1 MVGGPPLH
9 CAIKKGGGRQHT
21 ERGSPCAAKPTENP
35 SRSEGTQEQREAAAS
50 ASLEFSPLQ
59 PTPSRRRRHRPRHRR
74 PGVDLSASL
83 VAALERIS
91 INEPEMA
98 AGSSSSTGGEGFSTL
113 FLSMYFRRSRIS
125 CTQNHRK
132 EKEIPLDPYTVLILE
147 A

>member
-1 MVGGPPLH
+1 MR
-9 CAIKKGGGRQHT
+9 RQTHQKT
-21 ERGSPCAAKPTENP
+21 LA
-35 SRSEGTQEQREAAAS
+35 RSEGAQEQREAAAS
-50 ASLEFSPLQ
+50 ASLAFPPLQ

-98 AGSSSSTGGEGFSTL
+98 AGSSSSAGGDG
-113 FLSMYFRRSRIS
+113 LSLLSHCVPSYTVYAIELETFALDAKK
-125 CTQNHRK
+125 RK
-132 EKEIPLDPYTVLILE
+132 EILLDLCTVSILT

>member
-1 MVGGPPLH
+1 VEAGGTRYEVH
-9 CAIKKGGGRQHT
+9 Q
-21 ERGSPCAAKPTENP
+21 CAAKPTENP

-50 ASLEFSPLQ
+50 ASLAFPPLQ

-98 AGSSSSTGGEGFSTL
+98 AGSSSSAGGDG
-113 FLSMYFRRSRIS
+113 LSLLSHCVPSYTVYAVELETFALDAKK
-125 CTQNHRK
+125 RK
-132 EKEIPLDPYTVLILE
+132 EILLDLCTVSILE
-147 A
+147 S